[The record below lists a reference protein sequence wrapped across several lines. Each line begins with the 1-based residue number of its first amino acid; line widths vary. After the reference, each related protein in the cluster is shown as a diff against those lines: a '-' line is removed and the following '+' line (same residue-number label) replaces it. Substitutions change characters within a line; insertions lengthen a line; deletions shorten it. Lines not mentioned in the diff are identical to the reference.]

1 MNKTV
6 KNIDLLIIGA
16 GAAGLTAG
24 LYAARLKLDTLII
37 ENELVGGQIRDA
49 YVVEN
54 YPGFNKISGSELTDR
69 MQEQSKLAG
78 AIIDEFD
85 QVLAVKLT
93 DDEKII
99 ETENYLYKAGAVII
113 ASGAKRKELPIPE
126 EKQFH
131 GNGIHY
137 CEICDG
143 HLYEGKHVGVIGG
156 GGSAVGAAIF
166 LTKYASKVTL
176 IHHSTQLRADKT
188 SQAEL
193 FANEKIEILWNSEVK
208 QALGTKKLEAVIMEN
223 PQSQERRELKLDG
236 LFVYIGSNPSTEIYQ
251 DYVDV
256 NAYGNIIAGENC
268 ETNVQGVFAA
278 GDVRQKPVR
287 QLTTAVSDGTVAA
300 LLAEKY
306 IVKNKQQTR
315 SV

>member
-1 MNKTV
+1 M
-6 KNIDLLIIGA
+6 
-16 GAAGLTAG
+16 
-24 LYAARLKLDTLII
+24 
-37 ENELVGGQIRDA
+37 GGQIRDA

-54 YPGFNKISGSELTDR
+54 YPGFNKISGSKLTDR

-78 AIIDEFD
+78 AVIDEFD

-93 DDEKII
+93 DNEKII
-99 ETENYLYKAGAVII
+99 ETENYQYMPLAVII

-143 HLYEGKHVGVIGG
+143 HLYEGKQVGVIGG

-176 IHHSTQLRADKT
+176 IPRSNQLRADKT
-188 SQAEL
+188 SQDEL
-193 FANEKIEILWNSEVK
+193 FANEKIEVLWNAEVK
-208 QALGTKKLEAVIMEN
+208 HALGREKLESIIIEDSL
-223 PQSQERRELKLDG
+223 SQKRTELKLDG
-236 LFVYIGSNPSTEIYQ
+236 IFVYIGSNPRTEIYK

-256 NAYGNIIAGENC
+256 NVYGNIIAGENC

-278 GDVRQKPVR
+278 GDVRQKPFR
-287 QLTTAVSDGTVAA
+287 QLTTAVSDGTIAA

-306 IVKNKQQTR
+306 ILKNKRQTR

>member
-1 MNKTV
+1 MNKTA
-6 KNIDLLIIGA
+6 KELDLLIIGA

-54 YPGFNKISGSELTDR
+54 YPGFNKIGGSELTDK

-78 AIIDEFD
+78 AVIDEFD
-85 QVLAVKLT
+85 RVLAVKLT

-99 ETENYLYKAGAVII
+99 KTENHLYKPRAVII
-113 ASGAKRKELPIPE
+113 ATGAKRKELPIPE

-156 GGSAVGAAIF
+156 GGAAVGAAIF
-166 LTKYASKVTL
+166 LTKYAAKVTL
-176 IHHSTQLRADKT
+176 IHRSGQLRADKT
-188 SQAEL
+188 SQNEL
-193 FANEKIEILWNSEVK
+193 FANEKIEVLWNAEVK
-208 QALGTKKLEAVIMEN
+208 HALGGTNLEAVVMEN
-223 PQSQERRELKLDG
+223 PQSQERTELKLDG
-236 LFVYIGSNPSTEIYQ
+236 LFVYIGSNPRTEIYK
-251 DYVDV
+251 DYVDID
-256 NAYGNIIAGENC
+256 NYGNIIASESC
-268 ETNVQGVFAA
+268 ETNVRGVFAA
-278 GDVRQKPVR
+278 GDVRQKLFR

-306 IVKNKQQTR
+306 ILKNKGQIR